1 MNDLVMGQVAIVT
14 SNKGNTVNVVEMLLQ
29 PHAKLK
35 LEYVPAEDGQE
46 SRVDMT
52 IQDKDMLSE
61 HLSGSL
67 DIDTLE
73 DMIKVLS
80 RLRNQLKG
88 L

>member
-1 MNDLVMGQVAIVT
+1 MRDLEMGQVMLIT
-14 SNKGNTVNVVEMLLQ
+14 SNKGNTVNAVEMLLQ

-35 LEYVPAEDGQE
+35 LEYVSDDNAEN
-46 SRVDMT
+46 RYINMV
-52 IQDKDMLSE
+52 IQDSDMLNE
-61 HLSGSL
+61 QLSGSL

-80 RLRNQLKG
+80 RLRNQLKN